1 MTGQRTPSDRP
12 EEHCVKT
19 LQFIGKRLVFGIFL
33 LLVVSFLVFSLQ
45 AGSKG
50 SLVSTV
56 LGGRPATAA
65 QVAQVRADYH
75 LDDPFWQRYL
85 YWLGDALHFDF
96 GRSIRSQ
103 ESVFS
108 AILERLPITLELT
121 VLSIVL
127 VVLLGVPL
135 GMVSGIKRGSLTD
148 RVVTSLSIVGL
159 SAPVFATGIFLLYV
173 FGVFLGWFPSF
184 GAGEGFGLDR
194 LKHLVLPSLA
204 LAATMVAIVA
214 RQTRAVTLDV
224 MNQDYITFARA
235 RGLSRR
241 RIMLA
246 YALRNISMPIV
257 TITGLLLI
265 YLIGGTILVEQVF
278 SIEGLGNLM
287 VTSVQS
293 SDIPVVQGISLV
305 FAVFVV
311 IVTLVVDLI
320 GMWIDPRTMYP
331 TEG

>member
-1 MTGQRTPSDRP
+1 
-12 EEHCVKT
+12 VKT
-19 LQFIGKRLVFGIFL
+19 LQFIGKRLVFGAFL

-50 SLVSTV
+50 SLVATV
-56 LGGRPATAA
+56 LGGRPATPA
-65 QVAQVRADYH
+65 QIAQVRADYH
-75 LDDPFWQRYL
+75 LDDPFLQRYL
-85 YWLGDALHFDF
+85 YWLGDAVHLDF
-96 GRSIRSQ
+96 GRSIRSDQ
-103 ESVFS
+103 GVFS
-108 AILERLPITLELT
+108 AIVERLPITLELT
-121 VLSIVL
+121 ALSIVL
-127 VVLLGVPL
+127 VVGLGVPL
-135 GMVSGIKRGSLTD
+135 GMMAGIKRGSLTD

-173 FGVFLGWFPSF
+173 FGVFLGWFPAF
-184 GAGEGFGLDR
+184 GAGEGFGFDR
-194 LKHLVLPSLA
+194 LKHLVLPALA

-224 MNQDYITFARA
+224 MNQDFITFARA

-278 SIEGLGNLM
+278 SIEGLGKLM
-287 VTSVQS
+287 VASVQD
-293 SDIPVVQGISLV
+293 SDIPVVQGISLI

-311 IVTLVVDLI
+311 IVTLVVDLV